1 MQCTAIAV
9 YSGKRCRAHC
19 LQGEDK
25 CIIHSDSERAKH
37 DRSKINL
44 MTKAQM
50 VVELQRQLRKVS
62 ENEDIDPLEKS
73 KEIRAIIIQIDNII
87 SSETG
92 AEPVSAIRDEEG
104 VLSFEK
110 RVKKSMEEEEK

>member
-1 MQCTAIAV
+1 MQCTAIAY
-9 YSGKRCRAHC
+9 YSGKRCRMHC

-25 CIIHSDSERAKH
+25 CLVHSNSERAKH

-50 VVELQRQLRKVS
+50 VVELQRQLRKVI

-73 KEIRAIIIQIDNII
+73 KEMRSLITQIDELI

-92 AEPVSAIRDEEG
+92 EEPTTATYDEKG

-110 RVKKSMEEEEK
+110 RVKKSMEDKEK

>member
-1 MQCTAIAV
+1 MQCTAIAQF
-9 YSGKRCRAHC
+9 SGKRCRMHC

-25 CIIHSDSERAKH
+25 CLVHSNSERAKH

-50 VVELQRQLRKVS
+50 VLELQRQLRKVS
-62 ENEDIDPLEKS
+62 ENENIDPLEKS
-73 KEIRAIIIQIDNII
+73 REIRTLITQIDELI

-92 AEPVSAIRDEEG
+92 DEPISAIYDEEG

-110 RVKKSMEEEEK
+110 RVKKSMEDKEK